1 MKSFEFQIVIL
12 IVDICPATVREHSER
27 LPVARIPLYP
37 ARTFQNTNA
46 SFADSTG
53 SQSLTSLRSGYVRD
67 IFNFHVGTS
76 DSSTCRAGQ
85 QRCVES
91 ESCIED
97 RAGRRADKRRATS
110 GSIRTSRRVVY
121 NRACLSRRL

>member
-12 IVDICPATVREHSER
+12 IFDICPATVREHSER

-37 ARTFQNTNA
+37 ARQPENTSV

-53 SQSLTSLRSGYVRD
+53 SQTLTSLRSGYIRD

-76 DSSTCRAGQ
+76 DNNGCRAGQ

-110 GSIRTSRRVVY
+110 GSIRTSRRVFY
-121 NRACLSRRL
+121 NRVCLSRRL